1 MSFPIYK
8 KTLMN
13 KQKKAELLKI
23 ADITFKSMEKLRDL
37 IDDDN
42 RDINFSYYPEI
53 QDKINKIVEKLHA
66 DLHYEYLKMLAKS
79 LE

>member
-1 MSFPIYK
+1 
-8 KTLMN
+8 MN